1 MVYFFHAGVLFSIES
16 AKFWPFLT
24 NLGYFVT
31 YTHFFNVF
39 FTDLTI
45 AAVYQVGG
53 GVLGKI
59 RNIYF
64 VVV

>member
-1 MVYFFHAGVLFSIES
+1 MSQFTFWHRKRKILALFDQFRLFCHIY
-16 AKFWPFLT
+16 AL
-24 NLGYFVT
+24 
-31 YTHFFNVF
+31 FNVF